1 MRLTRTLPL
10 ALVAAMLMQLSAL
23 PASSALAP
31 NSVSNIFDRSS
42 SKKELANP
50 SVIVLDQKTGEVVFS
65 KNPHSLRKPASVQKI
80 FAAVSALTHMQP
92 SDSFTT
98 TVSLG
103 QREGTLVIAGERD
116 PWISFNHR
124 DALRLG
130 RTSLPRIEN
139 KSFSA
144 LQEAYPAGVKKIK
157 IYYSNLY
164 SQEVAHIKAFYKKR
178 GISAAMKLANSR
190 EIKELAGEE
199 IFTSHSP
206 ELQRMLA
213 YILTWSD
220 NALTERIARLAARAA
235 GESFDEKGVAATFAA
250 ILDSFDIDSSK
261 LLVQDASGLSRQN
274 KVTAAQVGALLLKIR
289 HEPQFAPLISGLP
302 IGGITGTMQD
312 RFRET
317 APDAIGLVKAKTG
330 TLRGTTNLA
339 GYVESGDREYAFV
352 IIADQHPRTIT
363 AAKRAKATV
372 DRMLGR
378 IAQPLMPEVLTEQ
391 GEVNSEIIVTI

>member
-1 MRLTRTLPL
+1 MLLQLP
-10 ALVAAMLMQLSAL
+10 MLPGASAL
-23 PASSALAP
+23 DP
-31 NSVSNIFDRSS
+31 NSVANVFDRLASN
-42 SKKELANP
+42 KELANP
-50 SVIVLDQKTGEVVFS
+50 SVVVLDQKTGEVVFS
-65 KNPHSLRKPASVQKI
+65 KNPYSLRKPASVQKI

-103 QREGTLVIAGERD
+103 QQERTLVIEGERD
-116 PWISFNHR
+116 PWISFSHKE
-124 DALRLG
+124 ALRLG
-130 RTSLPRIEN
+130 RTSLPRIGH
-139 KSFSA
+139 KSLAALEEANPEIFS
-144 LQEAYPAGVKKIK
+144 KIT
-157 IYYSNLY
+157 IYYNNLY
-164 SQEVAHIKAFYKKR
+164 SQDVAQLKTFYKQR
-178 GISAAMKLANSR
+178 GIIASMKRSNSA
-190 EIKELAGEE
+190 EIQELAGEE
-199 IFTSHSP
+199 IFSSQSP
-206 ELQRMLA
+206 ELQRMLS

-235 GESFDEKGVAATFAA
+235 GESFDEKGVAATFID
-250 ILDSFDIDSSK
+250 ILESFDIDSSK

-274 KVTAAQVGALLLKIR
+274 KVTAAQVGELLVKIR

-312 RFRET
+312 RFRDT

-363 AAKRAKATV
+363 AAKRAKATI
-372 DRMLGR
+372 DRILGR
-378 IAQPLMPEVLTEQ
+378 IAAPLLPEILTEP
-391 GEVNSEIIVTI
+391 GELNTEVIATI